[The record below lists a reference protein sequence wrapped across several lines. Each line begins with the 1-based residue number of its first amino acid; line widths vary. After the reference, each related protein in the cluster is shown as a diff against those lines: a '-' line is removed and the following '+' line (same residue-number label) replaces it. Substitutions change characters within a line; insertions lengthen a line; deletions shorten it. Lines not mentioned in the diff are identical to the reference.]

1 MNIYLLSLQTHW
13 TLRRA
18 RMTDGSKGL
27 AFNNFLSAIKLNIN
41 SSISVKVMMSDLHDF
56 CSVRNVEMS
65 SFWHEHGM

>member
-18 RMTDGSKGL
+18 RMTDVSKGL
-27 AFNNFLSAIKLNIN
+27 AFNKYLSAIKLNIIN

-56 CSVRNVEMS
+56 CSVET
-65 SFWHEHGM
+65 